1 MCCLTLMSNLA
12 LTQSIEIWI
21 SPQTWSQSCL
31 GPMCLVRLRWWVS
44 LAHILG
50 SHKTRLSWPPLPC
63 FLRKPL
69 TLSFDFLVIKSA
81 CWFVTGA
88 SSILRSSTWFTEVW
102 CSQTSTPSKGD
113 LWPFIHTKKYMPDK
127 GSDGC
132 LSQGQMLSA
141 AINLPRS
148 ESNEA
153 LTDNRASERLA
164 LVLPSYYLC
173 DFTYVLKPFWFPVS
187 WAVKLE

>member
-113 LWPFIHTKKYMPDK
+113 LWPFIRNTCLTKARMDVYPRGKCSQQPSISLGQKAMKHSQTTEQAK
-127 GSDGC
+127 GWPWSF
-132 LSQGQMLSA
+132 
-141 AINLPRS
+141 LPTICVT
-148 ESNEA
+148 
-153 LTDNRASERLA
+153 LHM
-164 LVLPSYYLC
+164 
-173 DFTYVLKPFWFPVS
+173 F
-187 WAVKLE
+187 